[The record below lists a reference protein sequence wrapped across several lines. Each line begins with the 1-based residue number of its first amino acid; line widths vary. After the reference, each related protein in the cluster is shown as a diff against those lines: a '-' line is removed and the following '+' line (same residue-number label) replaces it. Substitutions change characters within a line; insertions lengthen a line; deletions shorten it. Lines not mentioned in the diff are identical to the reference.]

1 MLVCIYIYAFIYDD
15 TCNDAMAEA
24 TSNSESNNAKQ
35 VKCIH
40 LN

>member
-1 MLVCIYIYAFIYDD
+1 MLVCIYIYAFIYDAFIYDD

-35 VKCIH
+35 VM
-40 LN
+40 